1 MICPESHFF
10 ICDLFESGILHR
22 IMCPIAVPGV
32 ASSIPARSHTFVRLI
47 MKSFLWSFSTLP
59 LNHSR
64 RVDVSYKQKYVHKV
78 LVNCMFEVA
87 QDKSVVR

>member
-1 MICPESHFF
+1 MSHYSCRGREFDTGPVPYF
-10 ICDLFESGILHR
+10 CEINHEIL
-22 IMCPIAVPGV
+22 
-32 ASSIPARSHTFVRLI
+32 
-47 MKSFLWSFSTLP
+47 FLWSFSTLP